1 MQTDLHADVAST
13 RSGLRAAQI
22 LRSCVHCGFCNA
34 TCPTYLLTGDELDG
48 PRGRIY
54 LIKEMLE
61 SGSANAVAQ
70 RHLDRCLTCRACET
84 TCPSGVEYGEL
95 LEFGRNFIE
104 PQQPRPLVQSLMRRW
119 LNAVVP
125 DAEVFARWVRVGN
138 WFRWLLPGKLGAALP
153 KLAKRVP
160 ASPQSHARKVLVLQG
175 CVQRV
180 ATPGANDAFINLLNG
195 HGFEAM
201 FAEAEGCCG
210 SLYLHLGAQ
219 EQA

>member
-13 RSGLRAAQI
+13 RSGERAEQI

-95 LEFGRNFIE
+95 LELGRNFME
-104 PQQPRPLVQSLMRRW
+104 PQQPRPLLQNLMRRW

-125 DAEVFARWVRVGN
+125 DPKVFAR
-138 WFRWLLPGKLGAALP
+138 
-153 KLAKRVP
+153 
-160 ASPQSHARKVLVLQG
+160 
-175 CVQRV
+175 
-180 ATPGANDAFINLLNG
+180 
-195 HGFEAM
+195 
-201 FAEAEGCCG
+201 
-210 SLYLHLGAQ
+210 
-219 EQA
+219 